1 MPLFPRKTHDVQ
13 LKRLENRAQS
23 SKKKEA
29 GRTRCSS
36 PLQQS
41 CRYCIYICDSVI
53 RDLFIYAFYFNFKL
67 SLSARLFFST
77 LLAINSKT
85 RQRIY
90 DRCTLRNETRLG
102 LKNEMFSTLKT
113 QKNIPSI
120 IHNGMRFKF
129 IWGFHFIFFL

>member
-1 MPLFPRKTHDVQ
+1 MPCIFSAVSRKQRTRGGQADGSRGKGQVPLFPRKTHDVQ

-23 SKKKEA
+23 SKKKRSGA
-29 GRTRCSS
+29 HQVLVSLTAVV
-36 PLQQS
+36 
-41 CRYCIYICDSVI
+41 CRYCIYICDSMI

-67 SLSARLFFST
+67 SLSTRLFFST

-102 LKNEMFSTLKT
+102 LKRNVFNS
-113 QKNIPSI
+113 
-120 IHNGMRFKF
+120 
-129 IWGFHFIFFL
+129 